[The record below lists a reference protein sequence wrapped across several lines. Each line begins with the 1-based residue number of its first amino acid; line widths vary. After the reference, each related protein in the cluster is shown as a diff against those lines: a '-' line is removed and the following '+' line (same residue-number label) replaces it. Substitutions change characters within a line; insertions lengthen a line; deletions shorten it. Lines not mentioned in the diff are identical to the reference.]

1 MSAPLANDAGQR
13 PRKVDIDELSEA
25 EREALALGPV
35 EPAPQGDD
43 GIPPGAPPPDSAFS
57 VEEAAEA
64 ALLEQVAAA
73 MKAQKEEEKAAA
85 ARLGLTVTE
94 YRKARKQAAGSS
106 GAKPRA
112 GGAAPSGAKPGGG
125 RSAAGDPFW
134 ASETPDP
141 DLVGQVKANRAG
153 LAMAAHILRRD
164 PNYRGKL
171 WFDAFRRKAYLF
183 GRDVEDLDAA
193 RLVEYASRAYDECI
207 GVDPARAA
215 LDMVAAENERDPL
228 REYLDGLAWDGQK
241 RLREL
246 LPRGFGAAAAPAPAR
261 AAGPDPY
268 DGWSKEEVEGEL
280 NREMGRRWMIQAVWR
295 ALRPGCKADVA
306 LVVFGVQGA
315 GKSTGFRALV
325 GEWFSDNDLPIGQDD
340 VRVSQNLREA
350 WVHELAELTDVRRAE
365 VNKLKAFMT
374 RPEEIYTPKY
384 GRKAVKEPRRCVFVG
399 TTNERRFLKD
409 ATGERRWWPVEG
421 GRVDLDWIK
430 ANRDQLWA
438 EAVFVARKG
447 MVEGV
452 DAPRL
457 RYWFSDHD
465 PADTSLIA
473 ALAERHED
481 FAEEDVWTP
490 IIEEWLAKKP
500 GLAVNGVSTGDV
512 LSGALDIPAGKM
524 ERHHESRVGA
534 CMKRL
539 RWEKKRQQHNGR
551 REYLYFPRGAS

>member
-1 MSAPLANDAGQR
+1 MIAPLANDAAPR
-13 PRKVDIDELSEA
+13 PRKVDLDELPEA
-25 EREALALGPV
+25 EREALVLGPV
-35 EPAPQGDD
+35 EEE
-43 GIPPGAPPPDSAFS
+43 IPP
-57 VEEAAEA
+57 VEEVIPLEERLPAEEQEA
-64 ALLEQVAAA
+64 KLLEELAAA

-85 ARLGLTVTE
+85 ARLGLTLPE

-125 RSAAGDPFW
+125 RSTTGDPFW
-134 ASETPDP
+134 TAEAPDS
-141 DLVGQVKANRAG
+141 DLVGQVKANRSK

-164 PNYRGKL
+164 PKYRGKL
-171 WFDAFRRKAYLF
+171 WFDAFKRKAYLF

-193 RLVEYASRAYDECI
+193 RLVEHASRAYDECI

-228 REYLDGLAWDGQK
+228 NDYLTGLVWDGQK

-261 AAGPDPY
+261 AAGADPY
-268 DGWSKEEVEGEL
+268 DGWTAEQVDGEL
-280 NREMGRRWMIQAVWR
+280 TREMGRRWMIQAVWR

-306 LVVFGVQGA
+306 LVVFGGQGV
-315 GKSTGFRALV
+315 GKSTGFEELTGAA
-325 GEWFSDNDLPIGQDD
+325 WFSDNGFPIGQDD
-340 VRVSQNLREA
+340 IRVSQNLREA

-365 VNKLKAFMT
+365 VNKLKAFVT
-374 RPEEIYTPKY
+374 RRVEIYIPKH
-384 GRKAVKEPRRCVFVG
+384 GRKPVNEPRRCVFVG
-399 TTNERRFLKD
+399 TTNEQQFLKD
-409 ATGERRWWPVEG
+409 PTGERRWWPVEG
-421 GRVDLDWIK
+421 GAVDLDWIR

-438 EAVFVARKG
+438 EAVYVAGKG
-447 MVEGV
+447 MEEGA

-457 RYWFSDHD
+457 RYWFSDLD

-473 ALAERHED
+473 ALAERHGD
-481 FAEEDVWTP
+481 FAEEDAWTP
-490 IIEEWLAKKP
+490 IIEKWLAGKP
-500 GLAVNGVSTGDV
+500 VHSVNGVSTGEV
-512 LSGALDIPAGKM
+512 LTGALDIPASKM

-539 RWEKKRQQHNGR
+539 RWEKKRQQRDGR